1 MDWLFAFFSSPFVW
15 LGIGALVLL
24 FLIEGWEN
32 SKNKEKKEEALEARI
47 KELEKKLENKKE
59 QQQIS

>member
-1 MDWLFAFFSSPFVW
+1 MDWLLEFFSSPFVW

-47 KELEKKLENKKE
+47 KELEKKLEHEK
-59 QQQIS
+59 

>member
-1 MDWLFAFFSSPFVW
+1 MDWLLAFFSNPLVW
-15 LGIGALVLL
+15 LGIGVIVPL

-47 KELEKKLENKKE
+47 NELEKKLEPEKD
-59 QQQIS
+59 S

>member
-1 MDWLFAFFSSPFVW
+1 MDLLVAVFSNPLVW
-15 LGIGALVLL
+15 LGIGAIVLL

-32 SKNKEKKEEALEARI
+32 SKNKEKKEEALEERI

>member
-32 SKNKEKKEEALEARI
+32 SKNKEKHVSKMCAIE
-47 KELEKKLENKKE
+47 
-59 QQQIS
+59 